1 MATRSAS
8 FDLEVKWRHYR
19 RKQVNIAYWL
29 FSSNVLRK
37 PCWTVVIYFVEWNF
51 SKQNAFLRSVVIL
64 PATVTVE
71 LQVAIAGVALILP
84 KFFLILVSMVQASFL
99 YAF

>member
-1 MATRSAS
+1 
-8 FDLEVKWRHYR
+8 
-19 RKQVNIAYWL
+19 
-29 FSSNVLRK
+29 
-37 PCWTVVIYFVEWNF
+37 VEWNF